1 MHFKGISRFA
11 LSFILALTVILPS
24 LTVIASEQVSV
35 AEGKGITVVLH
46 KDGKALN
53 IVWNASYIDAEY
65 ADIVMSVHGTGDRAV
80 LTDVDVSS
88 GNASVDILG
97 SEYMYSPFYLG
108 RKTSDGYERLTEP
121 VCLSDTQLAGDTF
134 NYPSAHSKKGLDIR
148 LISDSQQLGVCHT
161 VINVELNKLIS
172 DDTSSSHT
180 VSIYS
185 KTYYFDDTYVNSLDH
200 KIKVMSDSGIN
211 VYLQAVLTP
220 PDEATGKNAKKLYC
234 TSTSEN
240 AEYYGL
246 GIDDGGEYLYSA
258 MTFLAGRYSV
268 EDGKFGFAGSY
279 IIGNC
284 VNSNRFT
291 NYSGQMSV
299 KEYTDRYARAFRCA
313 YMALKNTYANAKV
326 YVSVNGC
333 YNTPVRDISPDSM
346 LDYSAKEFLTL
357 FNGNIKQYGDLG
369 WSLAA
374 ELYNADIQCTE
385 YWREDKA
392 DMHQSTPF
400 VTMKNISVLDSFL
413 SDDELLYNGNKRKI
427 TVSSCA
433 FSSGNNTQT
442 EQKKQ
447 AAAYALAY
455 YTCESMASVE
465 AFIYSSH
472 VDSENDVCK
481 NSGLYTSKDDSL
493 GMTDEKKEIYR
504 VFESIDTD
512 MSNSVTAPYTSILG
526 ISSYTDIIKDHTAD
540 QEKRIV
546 LTGLPISNINRPDT
560 VIFDFSDGVC
570 GFYPSDNAKSVT
582 SQGEGKYG
590 QLVCQTYNT
599 DVREYRGVCRMLT
612 DTHLSKTG
620 YVSFDIAVNA
630 PENTEYADV
639 MILMKG
645 VDAVGRSIVFEGV
658 SQIPVTEISTL
669 TYDISDFLALTG
681 NSAQSMKIRIKP
693 HSEKD
698 GGNYSMTL
706 SNVRFLNEN
715 ASFVP
720 MIISISVC
728 LALLV
733 ICIGAYYIFKARRQ
747 MRTSP
752 SKTHTLSDEEYI

>member
-11 LSFILALTVILPS
+11 LSFILALTVILSS
-24 LTVIASEQVSV
+24 LTVIASEQLSD
-35 AEGKGITVVLH
+35 AEGKGITVILH

-53 IVWNASYIDAEY
+53 VNWNAALIDAEC
-65 ADIVMSVHGTGDRAV
+65 ADIVMSVRGSGDRAV
-80 LTDVDVSS
+80 LSDVDVSS
-88 GNASVDILG
+88 GNAQIDILS

-108 RKTSDGYERLTEP
+108 KKTSEGYERLTEP
-121 VCLSDTQLAGDTF
+121 VCLSDGNLAGDTF
-134 NYPSAHSKKGLDIR
+134 NYPSVHSKKGLDIR
-148 LISDSQQLGVCHT
+148 LISDAQQLGVCHT

-172 DDTSSSHT
+172 DDTSSLHT
-180 VSIYS
+180 VNLYG
-185 KTYYFDDTYVNSLDH
+185 KTYYFDDAYVNSLDH
-200 KIKVMSDSGIN
+200 KIKVMSDSGVN

-220 PDEATGKNAKKLYC
+220 PDEATGENAKKLYC
-234 TSTSEN
+234 ISTSED
-240 AEYYGL
+240 AEYYGI
-246 GIDDGGEYLYSA
+246 GIDGGGEYLYSA

-268 EDGKFGFAGSY
+268 KDGKYGFAGSY

-284 VNSNRFT
+284 VNSNRYA

-299 KEYTDRYARAFRCA
+299 KEYTDRYAKAFRCA

-333 YNTPVRDISPDSM
+333 YNTPVRDMSPDST

-357 FNGNIKQYGDLG
+357 FNSSIKQYGDLG

-374 ELYNADIQCTE
+374 ELYNADIQCME
-385 YWREDKA
+385 FWREDKA
-392 DMHQSTPF
+392 DMQQSTPF

-413 SDDELLYNGNKRKI
+413 AEDDLLYNGQKRKI
-427 TVSSCA
+427 TVSACA
-433 FSSGNNTQT
+433 FSSGENTQA

-455 YTCESMASVE
+455 YTCESIKGVE

-472 VDSENDVCK
+472 VDSAKAVCK
-481 NSGLYTSKDDSL
+481 NSGLYTAKDDSL

-526 ISSYTDIIKDHTAD
+526 VSSYTDIINYHTAD
-540 QEKRIV
+540 QERRIV
-546 LTGLPISNINRPDT
+546 LSGLPISPINHPDT
-560 VIFDFSDGVC
+560 VRFDFSDGVC

-582 SQGEGKYG
+582 SQDEGKYG

-599 DVREYRGVCRMLT
+599 DVREYRGVCRMLS
-612 DTHLSKTG
+612 DASLSKTG
-620 YVSFDIAVNA
+620 YVSFDIEVNA
-630 PENTEYADV
+630 PENTEYTDV
-639 MILMKG
+639 MILMRG

-658 SQIPVTEISTL
+658 SQISVKDKASL

-693 HSEKD
+693 HSSKD
-698 GGNYSMTL
+698 GGDYSMTL
-706 SNVRFLNEN
+706 SNVRFLNEK
-715 ASFVP
+715 ASFAP
-720 MIISISVC
+720 IIISISVC
-728 LALLV
+728 FALLV
-733 ICIGAYYIFKARRQ
+733 VCIGAYYIIKARKR
-747 MRTSP
+747 MHDS
-752 SKTHTLSDEEYI
+752 THKIRALAEEEYM